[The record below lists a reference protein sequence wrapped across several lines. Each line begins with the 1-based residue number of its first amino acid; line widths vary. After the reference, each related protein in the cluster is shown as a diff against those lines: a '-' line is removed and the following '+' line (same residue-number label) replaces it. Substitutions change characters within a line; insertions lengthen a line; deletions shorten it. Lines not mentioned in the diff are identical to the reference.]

1 MFEYIIALAVHV
13 YTLAVQLA
21 PRGES
26 AVVRVLCQLITWL
39 SNLITCSLCLLC
51 MYIHVYGGRGGG
63 REGGREG
70 EREGGRGGREGLP
83 SCKIRIV
90 W

>member
-1 MFEYIIALAVHV
+1 MYIPCSA
-13 YTLAVQLA
+13 A

-26 AVVRVLCQLITWL
+26 AVVRVLCQLITRL
-39 SNLITCSLCLLC
+39 SCVVCAFGCVLC
-51 MYIHVYGGRGGG
+51 MYIHG
-63 REGGREG
+63 GGREG

-83 SCKIRIV
+83 SCTIRIV